1 MFIVQQLAIAKL
13 IAQRHYLTT
22 VHDTAN
28 AWTGLGA
35 ALSTLLQ
42 SKTTPSSFWAITGVV
57 VYLACTSVMHI
68 ASTAVMQ
75 FTAFNSTSTISVPTL
90 IPWPNTSIVSNG
102 SWTNAIQTIPPISL
116 VDDLQTNGL
125 FNNTIYDI
133 LTTSHPSFTNVTVNA
148 TSLQASCGLLSNIS
162 YYNAGEIPDSHVPHL
177 NFSVD
182 GLGQAISFEGELLDL
197 EYLVVSELTLFLV
210 DPSPSGTNQVVFL
223 VGLLLLTSNFQATIS
238 YTGK

>member
-13 IAQRHYLTT
+13 IAQRNYLTT
-22 VHDTAN
+22 VNDTAN

-35 ALSTLLQ
+35 ALSTLSQ
-42 SKTTPSSFWAITGVV
+42 SKATPSSFWEITGVI
-57 VYLACTSVMHI
+57 VYLACISVMHI

-75 FTAFNSTSTISVPTL
+75 FTAFNSTSIISVPTL

-102 SWTNAIQTIPPISL
+102 SWTNAIQTMPPISL

-223 VGLLLLTSNFQATIS
+223 VGLLLLTLNFQATIS